1 MIKINAISSNFIRR
15 AGLLLLYFSAVF
27 TKSFAQE
34 RTIGGG
40 EALYSN
46 FLRFKLLNSSSSSS
60 SSSLLF
66 VMAAHER
73 EEPVEPYSR
82 AAAK

>member
-60 SSSLLF
+60 SLLF

>member
-1 MIKINAISSNFIRR
+1 MQFHQTSS
-15 AGLLLLYFSAVF
+15 AGLLLLLLLYFSAVF

-46 FLRFKLLNSSSSSS
+46 FLRFKL
-60 SSSLLF
+60 
-66 VMAAHER
+66 
-73 EEPVEPYSR
+73 
-82 AAAK
+82 